1 MAYNPNNPPNLRNDA
16 LAAIP
21 VYIVSPPVGT
31 VAGLGSAS
39 TQPGVRSMVN
49 DSTLPALGNVGAAVV
64 GGGTN
69 TVPVYS
75 DGTTWRI
82 GPAI

>member
-1 MAYNPNNPPNLRNDA
+1 M
-16 LAAIP
+16 
-21 VYIVSPPVGT
+21 
-31 VAGLGSAS
+31 AGLGSAS